1 MTNEMTETEMLTLA
15 GGKPITATCAP
26 AGGFWTARI
35 GGERAAFFGKTATE
49 AFAKARAWRAGK

>member
-1 MTNEMTETEMLTLA
+1 MTTTEMLMLV
-15 GGKPITATCAP
+15 GGAPIVATCAP

-35 GGERAAFFGKTATE
+35 RGERAAFFGRTASE

>member
-1 MTNEMTETEMLTLA
+1 MTTTEILMLV
-15 GGKPITATCAP
+15 GGAPIVATCAP

-35 GGERAAFFGKTATE
+35 SGERAAFFGRTATE

>member
-1 MTNEMTETEMLTLA
+1 MTMTTTEILMLV
-15 GGKPITATCAP
+15 GGAPIVATCAP

-35 GGERAAFFGKTATE
+35 SGERAAFFGKTATE

>member
-1 MTNEMTETEMLTLA
+1 MTMTTNEMLMMA
-15 GGKPITATCAP
+15 GGAPIVATPAP

-35 GGERAAFFGKTATE
+35 SGERAAFFGRTASE